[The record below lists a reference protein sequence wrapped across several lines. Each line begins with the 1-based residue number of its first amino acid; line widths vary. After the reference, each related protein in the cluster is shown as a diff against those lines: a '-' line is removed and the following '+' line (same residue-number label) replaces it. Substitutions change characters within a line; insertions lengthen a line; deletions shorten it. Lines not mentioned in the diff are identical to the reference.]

1 MITPLGKKT
10 FSEFKE
16 ADNISRFGKS
26 HKIEL
31 SRIDD
36 IEEVI
41 NRGLGLEEF
50 VENDLDEAFTMYI
63 RAKDTVR
70 FDMMD
75 ASTEGEQLLNDFEQE
90 ILELGLDLP
99 SEFKQLQSQ
108 LNDLSALIGDSEQR
122 LKNF

>member
-1 MITPLGKKT
+1 MISPLGKKT
-10 FSEFKE
+10 FSEYKE
-16 ADNISRFGKS
+16 ADNKSRFGES
-26 HKIEL
+26 YKIEL

-70 FDMMD
+70 FDMND
-75 ASTEGEQLLNDFEQE
+75 AYTEGEQLLNDFEQE
-90 ILELGLDLP
+90 IKDLGLDLP
-99 SEFKQLQSQ
+99 SEFKQLQTQ
-108 LNDLSALIGDSEQR
+108 LNDLDKLISDSEQR
-122 LKNF
+122 LKDF